1 MVILIGDLNIKS
13 NMKNY
18 TNIKN
23 IKEDFFKQKDKFFK
37 KSKEVVF
44 NFYFTYKKFEIG
56 IQYESDESVQYY
68 ILSID
73 GFNLPEGVIDELTET
88 ENIEHIDDYLYAL
101 ENGDFDWVK
110 EIYKDLN
117 GFMEKHINRD
127 VVNTDAKELI
137 IKDFF
142 RDYFEL

>member
-1 MVILIGDLNIKS
+1 
-13 NMKNY
+13 MKNY

-23 IKEDFFKQKDKFFK
+23 IKDDFFKQKDKFFK